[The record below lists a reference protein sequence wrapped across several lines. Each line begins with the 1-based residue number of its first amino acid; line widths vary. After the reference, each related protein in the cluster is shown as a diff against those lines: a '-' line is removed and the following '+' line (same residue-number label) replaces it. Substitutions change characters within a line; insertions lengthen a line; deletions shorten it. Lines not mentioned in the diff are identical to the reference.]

1 MTAPKP
7 HHLAERMIEAVRA
20 GSRICRT
27 VQSTLTA
34 ADSMK
39 KDDKSPVTVAD
50 LATQSVIA
58 RRLADAF
65 PEIPLVGEEDSKVFD
80 EGAGAGLVDSVLAHV
95 RTQWPGAT
103 EPGMRAAIDLGRAE
117 GGAKGRFFTLD
128 PIDGTKGF
136 LRGGQYA
143 IALALIEDGRIVAGV
158 LGCPNLVTPDGA
170 TGAVLFAVRG
180 GGTRLLALDG
190 TDVAGAPARV
200 SPQSDPVRLRL
211 CESVDPGHTDQTVSK
226 AILARLG
233 VLAPSVR
240 MDSQAKYG
248 VLALGE
254 GELYLRTP
262 TKPGRSEWI
271 WDHAAGVICVEES
284 GGRVTDLDGNA
295 LDFGRGRTLSANRGI
310 VATNGV
316 LHDRVLAAVATA

>member
-1 MTAPKP
+1 MTAPQP
-7 HHLAERMIEAVRA
+7 PVLAERMIEAVRA

-27 VQSTLTA
+27 VQASLTA

-65 PEIPLVGEEDSKVFD
+65 PAIPLVGEEDSKVFD
-80 EGAGAGLVDSVLAHV
+80 EGEGAGLVDSVLGHV
-95 RTQWPGAT
+95 RTQWPGAS
-103 EPGMRAAIDLGRAE
+103 EAAMRAAIDLGRAE
-117 GGAKGRFFTLD
+117 CGSTGRFFTLD

-158 LGCPNLVTPDGA
+158 LGCPNLVTPRGA

-180 GGTRLLALDG
+180 GGTRLLALDD
-190 TDVAGAPARV
+190 TDVAGSPVRV
-200 SPQSDPVRLRL
+200 SPEADPVRLRL

-240 MDSQAKYG
+240 MDSQAKYA

-262 TKPGRSEWI
+262 TTPGRSEWI

-284 GGRVTDLDGNA
+284 GGRVTDLDGLP

-316 LHDRVLAAVATA
+316 LHQKVMAAVATA